1 VDTSLLPFIIVPLF
15 CKLFSLCDSVVQILI
30 PTMISPTIDIL
41 VPVWNN
47 PFETRACLA
56 AILAHS
62 PGARLI
68 IVDNGS
74 SRETELM
81 LEEFSESLG
90 DQGLFIKSEKNV
102 GLVAAIN
109 LGLARSDSDYSV
121 IVRPH
126 VSVQAGWLEALVSAA
141 ETTGAGI
148 VSPLFSGA
156 EAPRLPDLAQ
166 GCTTMESCTVSFAT
180 LLLRTEM
187 RMVAGTFDEYL
198 DGNEWCLKEYVRRV
212 AAHGY
217 RTCITGRVRLSCSAG
232 QQFGSE
238 LRRNEM
244 IQNSRS
250 AYTAQWGTDRH
261 YCVYF
266 GKEADAGA
274 LCDTITA
281 ILDGARQGHRFTLL
295 LHRRQYS
302 DFRKMGWN
310 GLHTGIDLQQ
320 VSPLFPLRDLQRKI
334 TVLRNASPEMFA
346 VQGCCDATFPGF
358 DTAISLEELLSRL
371 CAYTTDVA
379 KRPHPEEQKTTSN
392 VLKEELP

>member
-1 VDTSLLPFIIVPLF
+1 MGS
-15 CKLFSLCDSVVQILI
+15 KLCDAVVKNLSRL
-30 PTMISPTIDIL
+30 PVISPIIDIL

-90 DQGLFIKSEKNV
+90 DQGLFIKSEKNI

-109 LGLARSDSDYSV
+109 LGLARSDSDYTV

-126 VSVQAGWLEALVSAA
+126 VTVQEGWLDALVRAA

-156 EAPRLPDLAQ
+156 DAPDLPDLAP
-166 GCTTMESCTVSFAT
+166 GCTSMESFTVSFDT
-180 LLLRTEM
+180 VLLRAEM
-187 RMVAGTFDEYL
+187 LIIAGSFDEYL
-198 DGNEWCLKEYVRRV
+198 DGNEWCLKEYVRRA

-217 RTCITGRVRLSCSAG
+217 RCCITGPIQLACSAG
-232 QQFGSE
+232 QQFGSVQRRKE
-238 LRRNEM
+238 LM
-244 IQNSRS
+244 QHSRS
-250 AYTAQWGTDRH
+250 MYISRWGAPCN

-266 GKEADAGA
+266 GKSDNAGS
-274 LCDTITA
+274 LGDTVTG

-295 LHRRQYS
+295 LHRHQYS

-320 VSPLFPLRDLQRKI
+320 LSILFPLRDIKLKIAALQSALPGLI
-334 TVLRNASPEMFA
+334 A
-346 VQGCCDATFPGF
+346 VRGGSCDTFPGV
-358 DTAISLEELLSRL
+358 DASISQDELLSSTHIH
-371 CAYTTDVA
+371 TTAV
-379 KRPHPEEQKTTSN
+379 PERH
-392 VLKEELP
+392 KETLS